1 MTAFATTLTK
11 PVPTGLPSEQLV
23 PGLLITLS
31 KNLESGDRSFS
42 RFIWEIVAANKGHVV
57 IEPAHKGVPP
67 KYLGSGPHLICTDE
81 YEFYDAD
88 HLLKALEPSRQSA
101 AA

>member
-1 MTAFATTLTK
+1 MTVIAPTLTK
-11 PVPTGLPSEQLV
+11 SVPAGLPNEQLV

-42 RFIWEIVAANKGHVV
+42 RFIWEVVAANKGHVV
-57 IEPAHKGVPP
+57 IEPARKSAPP

-88 HLLKALEPSRQSA
+88 HLLKALEPERQGQA
-101 AA
+101 A

>member
-1 MTAFATTLTK
+1 MTVLTDTLTK
-11 PVPTGLPSEQLV
+11 PVPAGLPSEQLV

-31 KNLESGDRSFS
+31 KNLENGDRSFS
-42 RFIWEIVAANKGHVV
+42 RFICEVVAANKGHVV
-57 IEPAHKGVPP
+57 IEPAHKNVPL

-88 HLLKALEPSRQSA
+88 HLLKALEPTRQGVSA
-101 AA
+101 